1 MAHLEWNPEWDT
13 GFRVIDEQ
21 HRELISEFNN
31 FLDAVKD
38 DFHGQHVA
46 NLIEFL
52 VDFLDAHCEEE
63 EFQMRATKYPR
74 LAEHMAFHEHMRSTA
89 NAMADTSNKD
99 PEVFAAEVTAF
110 VLDWIE
116 RHVKVEDNL
125 MAKHLI
131 QFSQKGNG
139 SKL

>member
-1 MAHLEWNPEWDT
+1 
-13 GFRVIDEQ
+13 
-21 HRELISEFNN
+21 
-31 FLDAVKD
+31 
-38 DFHGQHVA
+38 
-46 NLIEFL
+46 
-52 VDFLDAHCEEE
+52 
-63 EFQMRATKYPR
+63 MRATKYPR
-74 LAEHMAFHEHMRSTA
+74 LAEHMAFHEHMRSTT

-116 RHVKVEDNL
+116 LHVKVEDSL

-131 QFSQKGNG
+131 QFSQKGTG